1 MNFPHPETAVP
12 PRTFRLLTI
21 ALLLLLPSPLRAGE
35 NWPGFRGPTGQGITD
50 EKNLPRTWGG
60 KSAENVLWKVP
71 LPGAEPGNKL
81 DNNQSS
87 PIVWKDRVFVS
98 MVYWPKDVDK
108 AEYPEHRVAC
118 FAVADGKKLWDV
130 GVKPGPW
137 KLKDFRGGY
146 SAPTPT
152 TDGERIYALF
162 GSSVIA
168 ALDFDGK
175 EVWRKEI
182 LPVAWDVAI
191 GTSPVLF
198 KGTVLVLADGTKPDK
213 SRLIAFDA
221 KTGDVAWEK
230 SRPKSNFSHST
241 PLLIEVAKKAQL
253 VIASSNQ
260 LQGVDPSDGR
270 IVWWANAKG
279 DVPTPAFAGG
289 IVYSEDG
296 RGGPGIGVDPTGEG
310 DLTTKLK
317 WKTTPIPEGYSSPT
331 IAGESIYRMHNPGI
345 LKCLKLSTGEV
356 VYTERLPGGVD
367 QSASPILTPE
377 NEILFVSGGKS
388 IVVPVGP
395 KFEVKQTN
403 DLGDGSSASAAV
415 AGGKLFIKGAKFLHC
430 IGAK

>member
-1 MNFPHPETAVP
+1 MP
-12 PRTFRLLTI
+12 PRVLSLLVI
-21 ALLLLLPSPLRAGE
+21 ALISTHLRAGE
-35 NWPGFRGPTGQGITD
+35 NWPGFRGPTGQGVTD

-71 LPGAEPGNKL
+71 LPGAEPGNKP
-81 DNNQSS
+81 DHNQAS

-108 AEYPEHRVAC
+108 AESPEHRVAC
-118 FAVADGKKLWDV
+118 YAVADGKKLWDV
-130 GVKPGPW
+130 DAKPGPW

-146 SAPTPT
+146 SAPTPC
-152 TDGERIYALF
+152 TDGERVYALF

-182 LPVAWDVAI
+182 LPIAWDVAI
-191 GTSPVLF
+191 GTSPVMY

-230 SRPKSNFSHST
+230 ARPKSNFSHST
-241 PLLIEVAKKAQL
+241 PLLIEVAKKPQL

-260 LQGVDPSDGR
+260 LQGIDPADGR

-279 DVPTPAFAGG
+279 DVPTPAFGGG

-296 RGGPGIGVDPTGEG
+296 RGGPGIAVDPNAEG
-310 DLTTKLK
+310 DVTAKIK
-317 WKTTPIPEGYSSPT
+317 WKTTPVPEGYSSPT
-331 IAGESIYRMHNPGI
+331 IAGEFIYRMHNPGI
-345 LKCLKLSTGEV
+345 LKCLKSSTGEA
-356 VYTERLPGGVD
+356 VYSERLPTGVD

-377 NEILFVSGGKS
+377 NELLFATGGKS

-395 KFEVKQTN
+395 KFEIKHTN
-403 DLGDGSSASAAV
+403 DLGDGSSASAVV

-430 IGAK
+430 IGTK